1 MSPLDKILLFG
12 DQTVDLLPAISDL
25 NRLVSRSQNLK
36 TFFEKRRFPTFVSL
50 LELAT
55 AVEEGAGE
63 GYHEPALRAA
73 LLCISQLG
81 HVIIHLESEP
91 QAICAPVSVLGICT
105 GLLAGAAVACCQNLT
120 ELLAIADEVVQLAFR
135 IGLAASQ
142 RSEAIDDSTSGS
154 WATLFSNADMDVAV
168 FQKALRDFNEAS
180 ILEPSKSAYLSAIGT
195 NSLVVSG
202 PPSTTADLLGAGL
215 PFSGCKKLSL
225 PISAAFHAGHLDPV
239 PLDRITNGL
248 SGRLLER
255 RVAHAFIFSPSS
267 GRVYTGETFRE
278 ILMAVVDDIFQNPI
292 SFEKC
297 TRGLSGSLCQPT
309 SLVCFGPVNS
319 ANTIKQNLHALGIDI
334 IIVTPAVHV
343 LKTTANANSIAI
355 VGMAARLPG
364 SETLEEFW
372 RVLEDGRDLHEKIR
386 PDRFD
391 VDTHCDPT
399 GKARNTSHTPYG
411 VFIDRPGYFDT
422 RLFNMSPREAAQTD
436 PQQRLLLLTTYEALE
451 MAGYAPNATPSTS
464 TRRIGSF
471 MGQTGDDWREVNAS
485 QNVDTYFITGGIRAF
500 GPGRL
505 NYHFGW
511 EGPSYSVD
519 TACSSSAASIQL
531 ACSALLAR
539 ECDMAVGGGANFLTA
554 SDLFAGLSRGGFLS
568 KTGGC
573 KTFDHEA
580 DGYVRADAVG
590 VVVMKRLDDALADRD
605 NILAVIQAAV
615 TNHSAEAVSIT
626 HPHAETQ
633 ERLFTSALNQAGIHP
648 HDIDYAEL
656 HGTGTQAG
664 DATESRSVTNVLARG
679 RHSSN
684 PLYIGTVKPNLGHG
698 EAASGVTSLIKSIM
712 MLRKSMIP
720 PHVGI
725 KGRINQKLPPL
736 AELNTHISFGKTPL
750 LPRADRGGKRRILIN
765 NFDAAGGNTS
775 MVIEDPPVVQ
785 THGADARLHHVIAV
799 SGKTPLAILNN
810 SKRLLEFVRQN
821 PNVRLEDIA
830 YTTTARRM
838 HHLLRHAHTA
848 SSVESLGAS
857 LEKSIAE
864 EKWGKKSG
872 SPPPVVFLFT
882 GQGSH
887 YKGMAS
893 VLLKTNAT
901 FRDSLLECNRLC
913 VSHGFDPFLHF
924 LADDECDISAATPA
938 QMQLAIVSIELAMAD
953 WWKSIGVFPSLVLG
967 HSLGEYPALHCAG
980 VLSLSD
986 CLYMVG
992 VRAGLLAQK
1001 CTPGTHAMLAV
1012 QASVEEA
1019 ERRLKSLGADCADC
1033 EVACDNGP
1041 SATVLSGP
1049 VDQIAKLQERL
1060 RDVGGVKSKMLEGIE
1075 FAFHSS
1081 QMDPVLDQLEA
1092 IAKRLHL
1099 SAPSVPIAST
1109 VLGRIIEHAGDIDAA
1124 YFRKHARDRVEFL
1137 SALEAAR
1144 TLLERQTPLW
1154 IEHGPTPINLGLA
1167 GPVLGSAAV
1176 LLPSLKRN
1184 ESDWKVLA
1192 TSAAKAYG
1200 AGLDIDWKEFHRP
1213 YEQSLR
1219 LLELPT
1225 YAFDL
1230 KNYWIQYEGDWAVR
1244 KGEVSASSK
1253 AELEPPAL
1261 PTFSTT
1267 SLHRIE
1273 SQLIDDSQAT
1283 VTFASDASEPKL
1295 NKALRGH
1302 LVNGAGLCPS
1312 SVYADMAFT
1321 AARYLS
1327 TLTDPGAQASSIDV
1341 RNMDVHKPLLIK
1353 AGETHQIIRVTATRL
1368 SATEIEVHFS
1378 SQDGQTSE
1386 DHAHCL
1392 AVLGDG
1398 DRWKAEWAKTAYLI
1412 ESRVEHLVQAS
1423 TVGKTHKILQ
1433 PMVYKLFAALV
1444 DYDIR
1449 YQGLKEVYMDS
1460 HLYEAAA
1467 NVKFNT
1473 TDADGTFTY
1482 SPFWIDSLAHLS
1494 GFVLNGADTTPP
1506 DAVFIS
1512 HGWGSMKIVGELSAA
1527 KEYRSYV
1534 RMQPTEARGV
1544 MAGDVYFFEGSQI
1557 IAVCEGLKFQK
1568 IKRSI
1573 LNLLM
1578 PSTSHTAPTIA
1589 SAIKAPPNEPRSLND
1604 LWRSGTLAGAADKRV
1619 DAPGIKSAGP
1629 FPRAASSKL
1638 SPIQTLQTDF
1648 DTILKVIAS
1657 EIGVDVAEIGE
1668 DIAFADLG
1676 VDSLLSLSITA
1687 KLGEQLSQSIPASL
1701 FHECPTAKELREYF
1715 SSSGECTGALDTP
1728 SSTDSESDCPSPSMC
1743 SSGFETPTTAMAETP
1758 DSRACTASS
1767 DVFRRII
1774 ATEVGVD
1781 MSEIDDDIP
1790 LADLGV
1796 DSLLTLSILAAI
1808 KAETGKVLSPSFLI
1822 DNPTLGAIHTALGN
1836 GGTHSALSRQLSQAL
1851 ETVQTQIDTPKANAV
1866 LLQGSPTSPSP
1877 SLFLLPDGSGSA
1889 SSYVHL
1895 PKLDGFRGA
1904 VYGLN
1909 SPFLASP
1916 EAFTLPIE
1924 DVASLFLAEIRRL
1937 QPAGPYHLAGWSIGG
1952 TYAFEIA
1959 SQLIRRHGQRV
1970 DTLVLIDAPCPGAL
1984 PPLPLETIALLKEV
1998 GAFDGMKRGKLGA
2011 VRDGVKAHFAGSV
2024 GALKRYRPRA
2034 MSRGEAAGIGA
2045 VVVVWARRGVWET
2058 VGREVGL
2065 RQYI

>member
-1 MSPLDKILLFG
+1 MSSCTNAPP
-12 DQTVDLLPAISDL
+12 VP
-25 NRLVSRSQNLK
+25 K
-36 TFFEKRRFPTFVSL
+36 T
-50 LELAT
+50 AT
-55 AVEEGAGE
+55 DATQ
-63 GYHEPALRAA
+63 R
-73 LLCISQLG
+73 
-81 HVIIHLESEP
+81 HLESQP
-91 QAICAPVSVLGICT
+91 QGICAPVSVLGICT

-120 ELLAIADEVVQLAFR
+120 ELLSIADEVVHLAFR
-135 IGLAASQ
+135 IGLEASQ
-142 RSEAIDDSTSGS
+142 RSEAIDGSASGS
-154 WATLFSNADMDVAV
+154 WATLFSNCDMNVSS
-168 FQKALRDFNEAS
+168 FQETLRDFNEAS
-180 ILEPSKSAYLSAIGT
+180 ILEPSKRAYLSAIGT
-195 NSLVVSG
+195 NSVVVSG
-202 PPSTTADLLGAGL
+202 PPSTTADLLAGGL

-225 PISAAFHAGHLDPV
+225 PITAAFHASHLDPV
-239 PLDRITNGL
+239 SFDRIADGF
-248 SGRLLER
+248 SDQLLER
-255 RVAHAFIFSPSS
+255 RVAHAAIFSPSS
-267 GRVYTGETFRE
+267 GRVYAGETFRE
-278 ILMAVVDDIFQNPI
+278 ILAVVVDDVFQNPI

-297 TRGLSGSLCQPT
+297 TIGLSTSLSSHT
-309 SLVCFGPVNS
+309 DLVCFGPINS
-319 ANTIKQNLHALGIDI
+319 ANTIKQNLHALGVETT
-334 IIVTPAVHV
+334 IVSPAVHV
-343 LKTTANANSIAI
+343 ATTATSVHSIAI

-372 RVLEDGRDLHEKIR
+372 RVLENGRDLHEKIR

-391 VDTHCDPT
+391 IETHCDPT

-451 MAGYAPNATPSTS
+451 MAGYAPNATPSTN

-471 MGQTGDDWREVNAS
+471 MGQTSDDWREVNAS

-554 SDLFAGLSRGGFLS
+554 SDLFSGLSRGGFLS

-573 KTFDHEA
+573 KTFDHDA

-590 VVVMKRLDDALADRD
+590 VVVMKRLNDALADRD
-605 NILAVIQAAV
+605 NILAVLQAAV

-633 ERLFTSALNQAGIHP
+633 ERLFTAALNQAGIRP

-712 MLRKSMIP
+712 MLKKSMIP

-775 MVIEDPPVVQ
+775 IVIEDPPVVQ
-785 THGADARLHHVIAV
+785 IHGVDPRLYHVVAV
-799 SGKTPLAILNN
+799 SGKTPLAVLNN

-821 PNVRLEDIA
+821 PNLRLEDIA

-838 HHLLRHAHTA
+838 HHVLRHAHTA
-848 SSVESLGAS
+848 SSVESLATS

-864 EKWGKKSG
+864 EKWGKKPG
-872 SPPPVVFLFT
+872 NPPPVVFLFT

-893 VLLKTNAT
+893 ELFKTDAT
-901 FRDSLLECNRLC
+901 FRNSLLECNRVC
-913 VSHGFDPFLHF
+913 VSHGFEPFVHF
-924 LADDECDISAATPA
+924 FADEECDLSAATPA
-938 QMQLAIVSIELAMAD
+938 QMQLAIVSIEVAMAD
-953 WWKSIGVFPSLVLG
+953 WWKSIGVMPDLVLG
-967 HSLGEYPALHCAG
+967 HSLGEYPALYTAG

-992 VRAGLLAQK
+992 VRAGLLVQK
-1001 CTPGTHAMLAV
+1001 CAPRTHAMLAI
-1012 QASVEEA
+1012 QANLEDA
-1019 ERRLKSLGADCADC
+1019 EGLLERLADDCGDC

-1041 SATVLSGP
+1041 AATALSGP
-1049 VDQIAKLQERL
+1049 VDQIAKLQEKL
-1060 RDVGGVKSKMLEGIE
+1060 CETVNVKAKLLQGVE

-1081 QMDPVLDQLEA
+1081 QMDPILDPLEA
-1092 IAKRLHL
+1092 IAKRLRF
-1099 SAPSVPIAST
+1099 SPPSVPIAST
-1109 VLGRIIEHAGDIDAA
+1109 VLGRIITHAGDIDAA
-1124 YFRKHARDRVEFL
+1124 YFRNHARDRVEFFA
-1137 SALEAAR
+1137 ALEAAR
-1144 TLLERQTPLW
+1144 SLLEGQTSVW
-1154 IEHGPTPINLGLA
+1154 IETGPTPINLGLA
-1167 GPVLGSAAV
+1167 GPVLGSAGV

-1184 ESDWKVLA
+1184 ESDWKILA
-1192 TSAAKAYG
+1192 TSVAKAYG

-1244 KGEVSASSK
+1244 KGQLSASSR
-1253 AELEPPAL
+1253 AEPEAPAL
-1261 PTFSTT
+1261 PAFSTT

-1273 SQLIDDSQAT
+1273 SQLIDDLQAT
-1283 VTFASDASEPKL
+1283 VTFASDAREPKL

-1327 TLTDPGAQASSIDV
+1327 TLMDPAAQSSSIDV

-1353 AGETHQIIRVTATRL
+1353 SGDTQQVIRVTATRL
-1368 SATEIEVHFS
+1368 SATEIEFQFS
-1378 SQDGQTSE
+1378 SRDGQTTE

-1398 DRWKAEWAKTAYLI
+1398 DKWKAEWAKTAYLI

-1423 TVGKTHKILQ
+1423 AVSKTHKILQ

-1444 DYDIR
+1444 DYDTR
-1449 YQGLKEVYMDS
+1449 YQGLREVFMDS

-1482 SPFWIDSLAHLS
+1482 SPYWIDSLAHLS

-1506 DAVFIS
+1506 DAVYIS
-1512 HGWGSMKIVGELSAA
+1512 HGWGSMKIVGDLSAE

-1544 MAGDVYFFEGSQI
+1544 MAGDVYFFEGGQI

-1568 IKRSI
+1568 IKRTI

-1578 PSTSHTAPTIA
+1578 PSTSQAAPA
-1589 SAIKAPPNEPRSLND
+1589 APAIRAPVNESRSSID
-1604 LWRSGTLAGAADKRV
+1604 RRGSVTRTGAAHKPMDT
-1619 DAPGIKSAGP
+1619 PTKSTGTP
-1629 FPRAASSKL
+1629 SASLLSNL
-1638 SPIQTLQTDF
+1638 SPMQNNF
-1648 DTILKVIAS
+1648 DTILEVIAC
-1657 EIGVDVAEIGE
+1657 EIGVDVAEIG
-1668 DIAFADLG
+1668 DDVAFADLG

-1687 KLGEQLSQSIPASL
+1687 KLGEQLSQSIPATL
-1701 FHECPTAKELREYF
+1701 FHEYPTAKELRGYF
-1715 SSSGECTGALDTP
+1715 SSSSEYT
-1728 SSTDSESDCPSPSMC
+1728 SSNDSESNCPSMC
-1743 SSGFETPTTAMAETP
+1743 SSGFKTPPTAQVKTP
-1758 DSRACTASS
+1758 DSPASTPS
-1767 DVFRRII
+1767 DDVFRRII

-1781 MSEIDDDIP
+1781 VSDIDDEIP

-1808 KAETGKVLSPSFLI
+1808 KAETGRVLSPSFLL
-1822 DNPTLGAIHTALGN
+1822 DNPTLGAINSALGN
-1836 GGTHSALSRQLSQAL
+1836 SVTHDALPQQLSKAL
-1851 ETVQTQIDTPKANAV
+1851 ETVKTKSSILKADAV
-1866 LLQGSPTSPSP
+1866 LLQGSPTSHGPH
-1877 SLFLLPDGSGSA
+1877 LFLFPDGSGSA
-1889 SSYVHL
+1889 SSYVNL
-1895 PKLDGFRGA
+1895 PKLSFPGA
-1904 VYGLN
+1904 IYGLN
-1909 SPFLASP
+1909 SPFLTSP

-1924 DVASLFLAEIRRL
+1924 EIASLFLSEIRRI
-1937 QPAGPYHLAGWSIGG
+1937 QPAGPYHLSGWSIGG

-1970 DTLVLIDAPCPGAL
+1970 DSLVLIDAPCPCAL
-1984 PPLPLETIALLKEV
+1984 PPLPLETIALLEKV
-1998 GAFDGMKRGKLGA
+1998 GAFDGMNGKKKGGI
-2011 VRDGVKAHFAGSV
+2011 RDGVKAHFAGSV
-2024 GALKRYRPRA
+2024 GALKRYRPKA
-2034 MSRGEAAGIGA
+2034 MARGEAAGIRSVA
-2045 VVVVWARRGVWET
+2045 VIWARRGVWET
-2058 VGREVGL
+2058 VGEEVRERYCEKGEGGGGNKAGDWIMDPRGKVAADGWDVLMPGAGIRCESVEGDHFGIMRRPGVVELGGKLDKALGL
-2065 RQYI
+2065 

>member
-1 MSPLDKILLFG
+1 M
-12 DQTVDLLPAISDL
+12 
-25 NRLVSRSQNLK
+25 
-36 TFFEKRRFPTFVSL
+36 
-50 LELAT
+50 
-55 AVEEGAGE
+55 
-63 GYHEPALRAA
+63 
-73 LLCISQLG
+73 
-81 HVIIHLESEP
+81 
-91 QAICAPVSVLGICT
+91 SVLGICT

-120 ELLAIADEVVQLAFR
+120 ELLSIADEVVHLAFR
-135 IGLAASQ
+135 IGLEASR
-142 RSEAIDDSTSGS
+142 RSEAIDGSAGGS
-154 WATLFSNADMDVAV
+154 WATLFSNCDMNVSS
-168 FQKALRDFNEAS
+168 FRKALRDFNEAS
-180 ILEPSKSAYLSAIGT
+180 ILEPSRRAYLSAIGS
-195 NSLVVSG
+195 NSVVVSG
-202 PPSTTADLLGAGL
+202 PPSTTADLLASGL
-215 PFSGCKKLSL
+215 PFAGCKKLSL
-225 PISAAFHAGHLDPV
+225 PITAAFHASHLDTV
-239 PLDRITNGL
+239 PFDTVADGF
-248 SGRLLER
+248 SDQLLER
-255 RVAHAFIFSPSS
+255 RVAHAAIFSPSS
-267 GRVYTGETFRE
+267 GQVYAGETFRE
-278 ILMAVVDDIFQNPI
+278 ILAVVVDDIFQNPI

-297 TRGLSGSLCQPT
+297 TTGLSKSLSSHT
-309 SLVCFGPVNS
+309 NLVCFGPINS
-319 ANTIKQNLHALGIDI
+319 ANTIKQNLHALGVETT
-334 IIVTPAVHV
+334 IVSPAVHV
-343 LKTTANANSIAI
+343 AKTATKAHSIAI

-391 VDTHCDPT
+391 VETHCDPT

-451 MAGYAPNATPSTS
+451 MAGYAPNTTPSTN

-471 MGQTGDDWREVNAS
+471 MGQTSDDWREVNAS

-554 SDLFAGLSRGGFLS
+554 SDLFSGLSRGGFLS

-573 KTFDHEA
+573 KTFDHDA

-605 NILAVIQAAV
+605 NILAVVQAAV

-633 ERLFTSALNQAGIHP
+633 ERLFTAALNQAGIRP

-664 DATESRSVTNVLARG
+664 DATESRSVTNILARG

-736 AELNTHISFGKTPL
+736 AELNTHISFGKMPL

-775 MVIEDPPVVQ
+775 MVIEDPPIVQ
-785 THGADARLHHVIAV
+785 TRGVDPRRHHVVAV
-799 SGKTPLAILNN
+799 SGKTPLAVLNN
-810 SKRLLEFVRQN
+810 SKRLLEFVRQT
-821 PNVRLEDIA
+821 PSLQLEDIA

-838 HHLLRHAHTA
+838 HHVLRHAHTV
-848 SSVESLGAS
+848 SSVESLATG
-857 LEKSIAE
+857 LEKTIAE
-864 EKWGKKSG
+864 EKWGKKPG
-872 SPPPVVFLFT
+872 NPAPVVFLFT

-893 VLLKTNAT
+893 EMFKTNAT
-901 FRDSLLECNRLC
+901 FRDSILECNRLC
-913 VSHGFDPFLHF
+913 VSHGFGSFVHF
-924 LADDECDISAATPA
+924 LADEECDISAATPA
-938 QMQLAIVSIELAMAD
+938 QMQLAIVSIEVAIAD
-953 WWKSIGVFPSLVLG
+953 WWKSIGVMPGLVLG
-967 HSLGEYPALHCAG
+967 HSLGEYPALYTAG

-992 VRAGLLAQK
+992 VRAGLLVQK
-1001 CTPGTHAMLAV
+1001 CAPGTHAMLAI
-1012 QASVEEA
+1012 QASVQDA
-1019 ERRLKSLGADCADC
+1019 ECLLKRLADDCADC
-1033 EVACDNGP
+1033 EVACHNGP
-1041 SATVLSGP
+1041 AATVLSGP
-1049 VDQIAKLQERL
+1049 VDQISKLQDKLRETGDVKAKLLQ
-1060 RDVGGVKSKMLEGIE
+1060 GVQ

-1081 QMDPVLDQLEA
+1081 QMDPILDQLEA
-1092 IAKRLHL
+1092 IAKRLRF
-1099 SAPSVPIAST
+1099 SPPSIPIAST
-1109 VLGRIIEHAGDIDAA
+1109 VLGRIITHAGDIDAA
-1124 YFRKHARDRVEFL
+1124 YFRNHARDRVEFFA
-1137 SALEAAR
+1137 ALKDAR
-1144 TLLERQTPLW
+1144 SLLEGQTSVW
-1154 IEHGPTPINLGLA
+1154 IETGPTPINLGLA
-1167 GPVLGSAAV
+1167 GPVLGSAGV

-1184 ESDWKVLA
+1184 ESDWKILA
-1192 TSAAKAYG
+1192 TSVAKAYG

-1244 KGEVSASSK
+1244 KGQLSASSR
-1253 AELEPPAL
+1253 AEPEAPAL
-1261 PTFSTT
+1261 PAFSTT

-1273 SQLIDDSQAT
+1273 SQLIDGLQAT
-1283 VTFASDASEPKL
+1283 VTFASDAREPKL

-1327 TLTDPGAQASSIDV
+1327 TLTDPTAHSSSIDV

-1353 AGETHQIIRVTATRL
+1353 PGDSQQVIQVTATRL
-1368 SATEIEVHFS
+1368 SATEIEVQFS
-1378 SQDGQTSE
+1378 SRDGQTTQ

-1398 DRWKAEWAKTAYLI
+1398 NKWKAEWAKTAYLI

-1423 TVGKTHKILQ
+1423 AMGKTHKILQ

-1444 DYDIR
+1444 DYDTR
-1449 YQGLKEVYMDS
+1449 YQGLREVFMDS

-1473 TDADGTFTY
+1473 TGSDGTFTY
-1482 SPFWIDSLAHLS
+1482 SPYWIDSLAHLS

-1506 DAVFIS
+1506 DAVYIS
-1512 HGWGSMKIVGELSAA
+1512 HGWGSMKIVGELSAE

-1534 RMQPTEARGV
+1534 RMQPTEARDV
-1544 MAGDVYFFEGSQI
+1544 MAGDVYFFEGSHI

-1568 IKRSI
+1568 IKRAI

-1578 PSTSHTAPTIA
+1578 PSTSHAAPA
-1589 SAIKAPPNEPRSLND
+1589 APAIRAPVSESRSSND
-1604 LWRSGTLAGAADKRV
+1604 RRGSGTRIRVTHKPMDTSTKSDEAPSTSLLAN
-1619 DAPGIKSAGP
+1619 
-1629 FPRAASSKL
+1629 L
-1638 SPIQTLQTDF
+1638 SPAQSNF
-1648 DTILKVIAS
+1648 ATILEVIAS
-1657 EIGVDVAEIGE
+1657 EIGVDVAEIGD
-1668 DIAFADLG
+1668 DIPFADLG

-1687 KLGEQLSQSIPASL
+1687 KLGEQLSQSVPATL
-1701 FHECPTAKELREYF
+1701 FHECPTAKELRGYF
-1715 SSSGECTGALDTP
+1715 SSSSEYN
-1728 SSTDSESDCPSPSMC
+1728 SSNDSESNCPSMC
-1743 SSGFETPTTAMAETP
+1743 SSGFETPPTAQVETP
-1758 DSRACTASS
+1758 DSPASTPS
-1767 DVFRRII
+1767 DDVFRRII

-1781 MSEIDDDIP
+1781 VSEIDDEIP

-1808 KAETGKVLSPSFLI
+1808 KAETGRVLSPSFLL
-1822 DNPTLGAIHTALGN
+1822 DNPTLGAINSALGS
-1836 GGTHSALSRQLSQAL
+1836 GVIHDALPQQLSKAL
-1851 ETVQTQIDTPKANAV
+1851 ETVKTQSSTLKADAV
-1866 LLQGSPTSPSP
+1866 LLQGSPTSRGPH
-1877 SLFLLPDGSGSA
+1877 LFLLPDGSGSA
-1889 SSYVHL
+1889 SSYVNL
-1895 PKLDGFRGA
+1895 PKLSFPGA
-1904 VYGLN
+1904 IYGLN
-1909 SPFLASP
+1909 SPFVTSP

-1924 DVASLFLAEIRRL
+1924 EIASLFLSEIRRI
-1937 QPAGPYHLAGWSIGG
+1937 QPSGPYHLSGWSIGG

-1970 DTLVLIDAPCPGAL
+1970 DSLVLIDAPCPSKL
-1984 PPLPLETIALLKEV
+1984 PPLPLETIALLGKV
-1998 GAFDGMKRGKLGA
+1998 GAFDGMKKGKKGGI
-2011 VRDGVKAHFAGSV
+2011 RDGVKAHFAGSV
-2024 GALKRYRPRA
+2024 GALKRYRPKA
-2034 MSRGEAAGIGA
+2034 MARGEATGIRSVA
-2045 VVVVWARRGVWET
+2045 AIWARRGVWET
-2058 VGREVGL
+2058 VGEKVRERYCGRGEGGGGNKAGDWIMDPRGEVGADGWDVL
-2065 RQYI
+2065 LPGAGIRCESVEGDHFGIMRRPGVVELGGKLDKALGL